1 MTKRLVSAS
10 FFALSLLLAPL
21 AGARDSV
28 YSDAFDSIGGWPDS
42 DANGDLEAVYT
53 IVGGEYLINPLRDRH
68 YALAVAPARSD
79 SGDQHIEADVRL
91 AASNPDSRAG
101 IACRVGSGLNFFAFN
116 LIASRGYEI
125 VRVVNGKPTVLTQGR
140 ISMDPAEGARLG
152 ANCHGAAL
160 SLSLNGRELASVSDT
175 ALADNTGAG
184 LLSLSPV
191 IAATNA
197 AFDNFELSSLS
208 GAAATTS
215 RAPREFPVERT
226 TSASSGSSGSSDQLL
241 STSMPEVDDMAVFN
255 DAYGKPGSRQ
265 SLFDSGD
272 QRVYLVMQ
280 LTANAHARFRAKWYR
295 VNGSNE
301 AMLQETSM
309 DNSRGNPRVWLS
321 VARDWT
327 PGLYRVDVY
336 ANDQFLDQ
344 REFSIN

>member
-1 MTKRLVSAS
+1 MGLPIAIAALLVVT
-10 FFALSLLLAPL
+10 FAARRNVTLWDATALAPKFSVAVLPFHQYSSDPVDERL
-21 AGARDSV
+21 AANLTDGVTTELAR
-28 YSDAFDSIGGWPDS
+28 
-42 DANGDLEAVYT
+42 
-53 IVGGEYLINPLRDRH
+53 IVS
-68 YALAVAPARSD
+68 LAVVSHTTALQVGSRKSIKEIAQTLGVDVIVEGAVRRD
-79 SGDQHIEADVRL
+79 GTRIEADVRL

-208 GAAATTS
+208 GAAATT
-215 RAPREFPVERT
+215 
-226 TSASSGSSGSSDQLL
+226 
-241 STSMPEVDDMAVFN
+241 
-255 DAYGKPGSRQ
+255 
-265 SLFDSGD
+265 
-272 QRVYLVMQ
+272 
-280 LTANAHARFRAKWYR
+280 
-295 VNGSNE
+295 
-301 AMLQETSM
+301 
-309 DNSRGNPRVWLS
+309 
-321 VARDWT
+321 
-327 PGLYRVDVY
+327 
-336 ANDQFLDQ
+336 
-344 REFSIN
+344 